1 MRLIYPATNKEVK
14 IGDEIHLRN
23 DALGLKARVEYFR
36 EPHKPASS
44 GKVNVTVRHGD
55 HENTAEYFVGV
66 IGAKWIERE
75 DRA

>member
-1 MRLIYPATNKEVK
+1 MRLVYNDYGNEVK
-14 IGDEIHLRN
+14 IGDVVTLR
-23 DALGLKARVEYFR
+23 DGEKATVEFFR